1 MPSSS
6 PEKENAL
13 WTMFLLPF
21 IHLLDPKSCET
32 FGAFECCITDKDI
45 EPASTEAADT
55 IAELLHQLS
64 ATDLK
69 LKPKCSWLV
78 RPSTDVCN
86 KCLNVGNRGF
96 ITGMSTRL
104 YYS

>member
-45 EPASTEAADT
+45 EPASTEAADA

-69 LKPKCSWLV
+69 LKPKCS
-78 RPSTDVCN
+78 
-86 KCLNVGNRGF
+86 
-96 ITGMSTRL
+96 
-104 YYS
+104 

>member
-13 WTMFLLPF
+13 WTMFLSPF

-86 KCLNVGNRGF
+86 KWNVGNRGF

-104 YYS
+104 IYS

>member
-32 FGAFECCITDKDI
+32 FGAFEHCITDKDM

-69 LKPKCSWLV
+69 LKPKCS
-78 RPSTDVCN
+78 
-86 KCLNVGNRGF
+86 
-96 ITGMSTRL
+96 
-104 YYS
+104 